1 MKPHRPAA
9 RPWLRAM
16 LTQLPLLPL
25 LLAPFVPAPA
35 TAQAA
40 PILSITD
47 PEGDDAGDGSLV
59 PPREP
64 VIEPGDLDLRSLQ
77 VSADGS
83 DLRFVLT
90 LRNPVRDPA
99 QVRSG
104 LLGNEDLALFAR
116 RGFYAFNLDLY
127 LDIDRIPGSGQTVT
141 LPGRRARID
150 PAHAWDK
157 AIVLTPRPEL
167 MRSQL
172 RDALAEAADTGSGP
186 AADVDTTIERSIFFV
201 RDVRVRGRTVTFTVP
216 ASFVDAQAIGGAS
229 IVGLV
234 TAARLAIEADVGG
247 LLGRAASGRAI
258 DRLPLGVMIPEPGRP
273 ALGIGYRS
281 ERAPATSIVD
291 LLTPNARQQAAE
303 LASGVLSGLNRD
315 NRYGQA
321 GAEATPPVAAGAS
334 PEAAA
339 AQAASAARPAAGEGN
354 WFTRALS
361 SLFGASGASG
371 AAAPTPPAAAAAA
384 PAPDLQRL
392 LAPAAPDTG
401 AAAAAA
407 PAPAATAPAA
417 VTAPRATAGAPAA
430 AAAAPAPAPTAPS
443 PQPTPS
449 PAPVAAP
456 VPAAPNAAPAP
467 APAAA
472 PPAAGA
478 ARPAARA
485 PRDAAFY
492 EEQESRLRA
501 LRRLRDADLITE
513 AEFQRKRKEIID
525 AL

>member
-1 MKPHRPAA
+1 MKPHRPPA
-9 RPWLRAM
+9 RKLLRAW
-16 LTQLPLLPL
+16 LPLLPL
-25 LLAPFVPAPA
+25 LLAPFGPAPA
-35 TAQAA
+35 TAQTA

-59 PPREP
+59 PPREA

-77 VSADGS
+77 VFAAGS

-104 LLGNEDLALFAR
+104 MLGTEDLALFAR
-116 RGFYAFNLDLY
+116 RGFYAFNFDLY

-150 PAHAWDK
+150 PAHAWEK

-186 AADVDTTIERSIFFV
+186 AADVDTTIDRSVFFV

-229 IVGLV
+229 IVGLM

-247 LLGRAASGRAI
+247 LVGRAASGRAI

-291 LLTPNARQQAAE
+291 LLTPSARQQATE
-303 LASGVLSGLNRD
+303 LASGVLTGLDRD
-315 NRYGQA
+315 TRYGQA
-321 GAEATPPVAAGAS
+321 SAEAAPPAAGGPVPAAPPAS
-334 PEAAA
+334 TAP
-339 AQAASAARPAAGEGN
+339 PAAGEGN

-361 SLFGASGASG
+361 SLFGAGGAGG
-371 AAAPTPPAAAAAA
+371 AAAPAPPAAAAPA

-407 PAPAATAPAA
+407 PAPTAPTAPTPTVAPAA
-417 VTAPRATAGAPAA
+417 TPVPAA
-430 AAAAPAPAPTAPS
+430 AA
-443 PQPTPS
+443 
-449 PAPVAAP
+449 
-456 VPAAPNAAPAP
+456 
-467 APAAA
+467 
-472 PPAAGA
+472 AAGA
-478 ARPAARA
+478 ARPAAHA

-492 EEQESRLRA
+492 EEQENRLRA
-501 LRRLRDADLITE
+501 LRRLRDAKLITE
-513 AEFQRKRKEIID
+513 DEFQRKRKEIID